1 MCKSSLLGNR
11 EISLVTAD
19 ERGPHRE
26 GDESKPMMNAS
37 EKSDSPTV
45 AAKSA
50 NNTETSVAES
60 MERRGGTKGNAIQ
73 HGARRTQSRGSVS
86 SALDRIR
93 TIAKAKRKERF
104 TALLHHVTP
113 ELLETSYY
121 ALKRDAAPGVDGLT
135 WQAYEECFEANLA
148 DLHNR
153 IQSGVYRALPSRR
166 RMIPKPSGGERPLGI
181 ASLEDKIAQ
190 RALAEVLNA
199 IYETDFKG
207 FSYGFRPRR
216 SQHNALDALA
226 VAITNTR
233 VNWILDADIRAFF
246 DTVSHEWLL
255 RFLELR
261 IGDRRV
267 LRLIRK
273 WLRAGIMDGT
283 TFSATTQGTPQGSV
297 ISPLLS
303 NVYLHYVYDLWADQW
318 RRRHAQGNV
327 VIVRYA
333 DDSVVGFEHEHD
345 ATSFLAAFRERLER
359 FALHVHSDKTR
370 IIEFGRYAAE
380 RRERRGLGKPETFTF
395 LGFVHICGTSSNGKY
410 LLLRRTRRDRLRATL
425 RSIKERLR
433 RRMHDPI
440 PDIGR
445 WLQGIVRG
453 YFAYHAIPTN
463 YPTLKA
469 FRHHLIRI
477 WYKTLRHRSQRDG
490 STWARMY
497 DLAAR
502 WLPEPRI
509 THPWP
514 HDRFA
519 VNHPRWKPGARI
531 GLAGIYAGGA

>member
-1 MCKSSLLGNR
+1 
-11 EISLVTAD
+11 
-19 ERGPHRE
+19 
-26 GDESKPMMNAS
+26 
-37 EKSDSPTV
+37 
-45 AAKSA
+45 
-50 NNTETSVAES
+50 
-60 MERRGGTKGNAIQ
+60 
-73 HGARRTQSRGSVS
+73 
-86 SALDRIR
+86 
-93 TIAKAKRKERF
+93 
-104 TALLHHVTP
+104 
-113 ELLETSYY
+113 
-121 ALKRDAAPGVDGLT
+121 
-135 WQAYEECFEANLA
+135 
-148 DLHNR
+148 
-153 IQSGVYRALPSRR
+153 
-166 RMIPKPSGGERPLGI
+166 MIPKPSGGERPLGI

-199 IYETDFKG
+199 IYEMDFEG
-207 FSYGFRPRR
+207 FSYGFRPHR
-216 SQHNALDALA
+216 SQHDALDALA
-226 VAITNTR
+226 V
-233 VNWILDADIRAFF
+233 
-246 DTVSHEWLL
+246 
-255 RFLELR
+255 

-303 NVYLHYVYDLWADQW
+303 NVYLHYVLDLWADQW
-318 RRRHAQGNV
+318 RRRHAHGNV

-333 DDSVVGFEHEHD
+333 DDSVVGFEHERD
-345 ATSFLAAFRERLER
+345 AARFLSELRERLES
-359 FALHVHSDKTR
+359 FALQVHSEKTR
-370 IIEFGRYAAE
+370 IVEFGRYAAE

-425 RSIKERLR
+425 RPIKERLR

-445 WLQGIVRG
+445 WLQSIVRG

-463 YPTLKA
+463 YSSLSA
-469 FRHHLIRI
+469 FRHHLIAI
-477 WYKTLRHRSQRDG
+477 WRKTLRRRSQRDG

-519 VNHPRWKPGARI
+519 VKHPRWKPGARI
-531 GLAGIYAGGA
+531 GLAGICAGGA

>member
-1 MCKSSLLGNR
+1 MEPFHKMNRTAKGYLSEEPGAVTPHAGICGN
-11 EISLVTAD
+11 ESQQWLIYPTA
-19 ERGPHRE
+19 
-26 GDESKPMMNAS
+26 
-37 EKSDSPTV
+37 V
-45 AAKSA
+45 KSA
-50 NNTETSVAES
+50 NNTEASVAES
-60 MERRGGTKGNAIQ
+60 MERRGEAKGNAMQ
-73 HGARRTQSRGSVS
+73 HGTRRTQSRGSVS
-86 SALDRIR
+86 PALDRIR
-93 TIAKAKRKERF
+93 KIAKAKRKERF

-113 ELLETSYY
+113 ELLETSCY
-121 ALKRDAAPGVDGLT
+121 ALKRDAAPGIDGLT
-135 WQAYEECFEANLA
+135 WQAYEADLKANLA
-148 DLHNR
+148 NLHSR

-166 RMIPKPSGGERPLGI
+166 KMIPKPSGGERPLGI

-199 IYETDFKG
+199 IYEMDFEG
-207 FSYGFRPRR
+207 FSYGFRPHR
-216 SQHNALDALA
+216 SQHDALDALA
-226 VAITNTR
+226 VAITNTK

-246 DTVSHEWLL
+246 DTVSHEWLM

-303 NVYLHYVYDLWADQW
+303 NVYLHYVFDLWADQW
-318 RRRHAQGNV
+318 RRRHAHGNV

-333 DDSVVGFEHEHD
+333 DDSVVGFEHERD
-345 ATSFLAAFRERLER
+345 ATRFLSELRERLER
-359 FALHVHSDKTR
+359 FALQVHSEKTR
-370 IIEFGRYAAE
+370 IVEFGRYAAE

-445 WLQGIVRG
+445 WLQSIVRG

-463 YPTLKA
+463 YSSLSA
-469 FRHHLIRI
+469 FRHHLIAI
-477 WYKTLRHRSQRDG
+477 WRKTLRHRSQRDG

-531 GLAGIYAGGA
+531 GLAGICAGGA

>member
-1 MCKSSLLGNR
+1 MEPFHKMNRTAKGYLSEEPGAVTPHAGICGN
-11 EISLVTAD
+11 ESQQWLIYPTA
-19 ERGPHRE
+19 
-26 GDESKPMMNAS
+26 
-37 EKSDSPTV
+37 V
-45 AAKSA
+45 KSA
-50 NNTETSVAES
+50 NNTEASVAES
-60 MERRGGTKGNAIQ
+60 MERRGEAKGNAMQ
-73 HGARRTQSRGSVS
+73 HGTRRTQSRGSVS
-86 SALDRIR
+86 PALDRIR
-93 TIAKAKRKERF
+93 KIAKAKRKERF

-113 ELLETSYY
+113 ELLETSCY
-121 ALKRDAAPGVDGLT
+121 ALKRDAAPGIDGLT
-135 WQAYEECFEANLA
+135 WQAYEADLKANLA
-148 DLHNR
+148 NLHSR

-166 RMIPKPSGGERPLGI
+166 KMIPKPSGGERPLGI

-199 IYETDFKG
+199 IYEMDFEG
-207 FSYGFRPRR
+207 FSYGFRPHR
-216 SQHNALDALA
+216 SQHDALDALA
-226 VAITNTR
+226 VAITNTK

-246 DTVSHEWLL
+246 DTVSHEWLM

-303 NVYLHYVYDLWADQW
+303 NVYLHYVFDLWANQW
-318 RRRHAQGNV
+318 RRRHAHGNV

-333 DDSVVGFEHEHD
+333 DDSVVGFEHERD
-345 ATSFLAAFRERLER
+345 ATKFLSELRERLER
-359 FALHVHSDKTR
+359 FVLQVHSEKTR
-370 IIEFGRYAAE
+370 IVEFGRYAAE

-425 RSIKERLR
+425 RSIKERIR

-445 WLQGIVRG
+445 WLQSIVRG

-463 YPTLKA
+463 YSSLSA
-469 FRHHLIRI
+469 FRHHLIAI
-477 WYKTLRHRSQRDG
+477 WRKTLRHRSQRDG
-490 STWARMY
+490 STWKRMY
-497 DLAAR
+497 GLAAR

-514 HDRFA
+514 HERFA
-519 VNHPRWKPGARI
+519 VTHPRWKPGARI
-531 GLAGIYAGGA
+531 GLAGICAGGA